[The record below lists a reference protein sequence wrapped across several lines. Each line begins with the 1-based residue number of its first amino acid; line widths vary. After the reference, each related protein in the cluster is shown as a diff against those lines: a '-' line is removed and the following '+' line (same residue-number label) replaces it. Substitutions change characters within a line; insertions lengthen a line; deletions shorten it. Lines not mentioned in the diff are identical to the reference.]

1 MVHGDEQTERLP
13 FLSQSTQQTW
23 AQVVDVAPGR
33 GKLNMTA
40 QLQEITTWRHRL
52 YLIRCTLR
60 LQAQHYHLRIAGLLP
75 ARNKM
80 LGFCRVIDPSCY
92 RMANIPKLLQQAIAL
107 LRDDTIV
114 CPLASGRE
122 DAYLS
127 LSGVLFVGSTAD
139 QRYVLHEHLQN
150 LDLAGPT
157 APILHWSG
165 HLQKGSHNTHVL
177 PFRALAVLSA
187 ELLAIPVSTI
197 GWAFEEVPVL
207 SLREWEEYRRRTT
220 STVLILTTESKWSC
234 SYRLLMER
242 TRKMLPI
249 MGSLWQLV
257 LCLISYLCKWQS
269 NFVQPPYPGPRQSGI
284 PSLSDRAKWDA
295 PAQCKELR
303 SSNGHPS
310 AQSSSTEL
318 RVSHSTLR
326 EALHMW
332 WSALQGAS
340 ETLPEC
346 STAALT
352 QVYRP
357 TVLVRGCL
365 PKGFHAPYLSH

>member
-60 LQAQHYHLRIAGLLP
+60 LQTQHYHLRIAGLLP

-177 PFRALAVLSA
+177 PFAR
-187 ELLAIPVSTI
+187 
-197 GWAFEEVPVL
+197 WQC
-207 SLREWEEYRRRTT
+207 SLR
-220 STVLILTTESKWSC
+220 SC
-234 SYRLLMER
+234 
-242 TRKMLPI
+242 LP
-249 MGSLWQLV
+249 SQ
-257 LCLISYLCKWQS
+257 
-269 NFVQPPYPGPRQSGI
+269 
-284 PSLSDRAKWDA
+284 
-295 PAQCKELR
+295 
-303 SSNGHPS
+303 
-310 AQSSSTEL
+310 
-318 RVSHSTLR
+318 
-326 EALHMW
+326 
-332 WSALQGAS
+332 
-340 ETLPEC
+340 
-346 STAALT
+346 
-352 QVYRP
+352 YRP
-357 TVLVRGCL
+357 LAGLLRRCL
-365 PKGFHAPYLSH
+365 FCPFASGKNTDGERPQSLF